1 MGTSTSCDPLYR
13 FTAQEFA
20 TRIAYTYET
29 VVTGAKADRDRYAW
43 EEIGSP
49 ERMGEVRM
57 AAIRRFLED
66 FAPGLEKGRY
76 RPDRLPSRG
85 FKNGEFALALSS
97 HFLFTYSQPLSADF
111 HVAAIGKM
119 CRVTDEA
126 RIFPLLNYDGWP
138 SRLLRPVVS
147 ENCVREG
154 IASHTRCPTSSRRAE
169 TGYSPSLARPASS
182 TSTPPTPPAARPQGR
197 CRLLARFRAPV

>member
-20 TRIAYTYET
+20 NRIANTYET

-66 FAPGLEKGRY
+66 FASGLEKGRY
-76 RPDRLPSRG
+76 RADRLPSLG
-85 FKNGEFALALSS
+85 FKNGEFDLALTLTSCS
-97 HFLFTYSQPLSADF
+97 PTLSRSRQ
-111 HVAAIGKM
+111 IS
-119 CRVTDEA
+119 T
-126 RIFPLLNYDGWP
+126 LL
-138 SRLLRPVVS
+138 LL
-147 ENCVREG
+147 G
-154 IASHTRCPTSSRRAE
+154 RCAESLTKHASSR
-169 TGYSPSLARPASS
+169 
-182 TSTPPTPPAARPQGR
+182 
-197 CRLLARFRAPV
+197 C